1 MDADETLVLLA
12 SCLLTAVV
20 GTRWYASLLR
30 RLLRPLH
37 SSWAARLLLITLPFV
52 LLIALFVTLAKGAA
66 REVRED
72 GQYLVLFLA
81 LGASWL
87 IGLAWALGWLGI
99 HVRDDA
105 LERNN
110 VAAAVAVSGAL
121 SGGMIVY
128 GGANLGEG
136 ATIWMTIGPALLG
149 TVSISSLW
157 AVHQMLSGA
166 TDAIVLDRDL
176 ASGIRFAGMT
186 LSTGLVVGR
195 SLVGDYVSDV
205 ETVRDLLVQSL
216 PAVPLV
222 ALSIVIQLKLR
233 PTAARPK
240 PNAVTRGLLPAL
252 GYLALAVFALFWFG
266 PQQVGGQQ

>member
-1 MDADETLVLLA
+1 M
-12 SCLLTAVV
+12 
-20 GTRWYASLLR
+20 
-30 RLLRPLH
+30 
-37 SSWAARLLLITLPFV
+37 
-52 LLIALFVTLAKGAA
+52 LLIALPMVLLMALAVTLLKGAA

-72 GQYLVLFLA
+72 GQYVVLFVA

-110 VAAAVAVSGAL
+110 VAAAVAASGAL

-149 TVSISSLW
+149 TVSILSLW
-157 AVHQMLSGA
+157 GAHQMLSGA

-186 LSTGLVVGR
+186 LGTGLVVGR
-195 SLVGDYVSDV
+195 ALVGDYVSAF
-205 ETVRDLLVQSL
+205 ETVRDLLVQSW
-216 PAVPLV
+216 PALPLV
-222 ALSIVIQLKLR
+222 GLSVLIQVKLR
-233 PTAARPK
+233 PTPSRPK

-252 GYLALAVFALFWFG
+252 AYLGLGGVALVWLGAPPNGAQ
-266 PQQVGGQQ
+266 P

>member
-12 SCLLTAVV
+12 SCLLTTVV
-20 GTRWYASLLR
+20 GTRWYASLVR
-30 RLLRPLH
+30 RTLTPQR
-37 SSWAARLLLITLPFV
+37 SSLVTRLLLFALPLV
-52 LLIALFVTLAKGAA
+52 LLMALAVTLVTGAA
-66 REVRED
+66 REVREH
-72 GQYLVLFLA
+72 GEYVVLFLA

-87 IGLAWALGWLGI
+87 IGLAWALAWLGI

-110 VAAAVAVSGAL
+110 VAAAVAASGAL

-149 TVSISSLW
+149 TVSILSLW
-157 AVHQMLSGA
+157 GAHQVLSGA
-166 TDAIVLDRDL
+166 TDAIVLDRDV

-186 LSTGLVVGR
+186 LGTGLIFGR
-195 SLVGDYVSDV
+195 TLAGDYVSGL
-205 ETVRDLLVQSL
+205 ETVRDLLVQSW

-222 ALSIVIQLKLR
+222 ALSLLLQLKLR
-233 PTAARPK
+233 PTPAQPK

-252 GYLALAVFALFWFG
+252 GYLVLGVGALFWLG
-266 PQQVGGQQ
+266 PNPIGTKQ